1 MNIRI
6 QSLHF
11 KATEELEAFVHAKV
25 EKLFRINDRIVTTD
39 VTLKLE
45 KSDTHENKVCEI
57 RLTIPGHELFA
68 ERKCKS
74 FEEATSEV
82 ASALHDQ
89 LVKKRTQMDSEK
101 KL

>member
-11 KATEELEAFVHAKV
+11 KATEQLETFVQSKV
-25 EKLFRINDRIVTTD
+25 DKLLRINDRIVTTD

-45 KSDTHENKVCEI
+45 KSDKHENKVCEI

-74 FEEATSEV
+74 FEEATNEV
-82 ASALHDQ
+82 VNALHDQ
-89 LVKKRTQMDSEK
+89 LVKKKTQMDSEK
-101 KL
+101 KN